1 MPLQITGVHK
11 MSNEFE
17 NLYLAINS
25 LMWIDDTTQNRGIT
39 TREVLFDWINDNGLA
54 YIIDDEGNK
63 FKLLT
68 AITKSGFKYVKT
80 VLDETKQDRLLSL
93 VALK

>member
-68 AITKSGFKYVKT
+68 AITKSGFKYVNLNLNFYPT
-80 VLDETKQDRLLSL
+80 
-93 VALK
+93 